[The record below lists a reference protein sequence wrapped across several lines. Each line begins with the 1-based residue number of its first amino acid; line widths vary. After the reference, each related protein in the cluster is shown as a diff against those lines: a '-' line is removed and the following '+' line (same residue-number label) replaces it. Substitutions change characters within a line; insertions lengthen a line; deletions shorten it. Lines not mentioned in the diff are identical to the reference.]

1 MYIFPLKNAP
11 QGNLKFFF
19 FLQGN
24 LLIIL
29 KECFERRKN
38 HSQIS
43 CINDSIYIWLETKSS
58 NMVVGCEVL
67 MSGQH
72 PLYTRITASRDFL
85 AVNGETGTGTKGIET
100 SQLDIVGHQMCVIA
114 GLVPQS
120 RD

>member
-1 MYIFPLKNAP
+1 
-11 QGNLKFFF
+11 
-19 FLQGN
+19 
-24 LLIIL
+24 
-29 KECFERRKN
+29 
-38 HSQIS
+38 
-43 CINDSIYIWLETKSS
+43 
-58 NMVVGCEVL
+58 

-85 AVNGETGTGTKGIET
+85 AVNGEIGTGTKGIET